1 MMESMVSL
9 TPATDPEVEVS
20 SKAKR
25 RVFTAK
31 YKAKILREADA
42 CAGKRGA
49 MGALL
54 RREGLY
60 SSHLT
65 SWRRGVQV
73 ALESKK
79 RGPKAQRAH
88 SSSPSSLIASAMR
101 LVAVRSRPVTWFLVS
116 PNFSA
121 ISACESSQ

>member
-1 MMESMVSL
+1 MISSIPVS
-9 TPATDPEVEVS
+9 DPEVEVS

-31 YKAKILREADA
+31 YKARILREAEA

-49 MGALL
+49 LGALL

-65 SWRRGVQV
+65 SWRREAQAG
-73 ALESKK
+73 LEAKK
-79 RGPKAQRAH
+79 RGPKAKVDARDRR
-88 SSSPSSLIASAMR
+88 IAQLERQFADSNGDGLRCYQIYDYGPGDRITINSWTVQLAY
-101 LVAVRSRPVTWFLVS
+101 
-116 PNFSA
+116 
-121 ISACESSQ
+121 